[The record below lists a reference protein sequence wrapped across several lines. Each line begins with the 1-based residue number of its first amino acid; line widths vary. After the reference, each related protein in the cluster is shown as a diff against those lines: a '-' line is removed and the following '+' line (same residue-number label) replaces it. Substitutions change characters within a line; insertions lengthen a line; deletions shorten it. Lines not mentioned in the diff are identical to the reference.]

1 MDLKV
6 EKGFSMK
13 IIHSIFALILCFIC
27 IIYLLLCP
35 QEEHFIFH
43 NFQAEA
49 LAAENE
55 HNTLSNALALSMET
69 TYEEHIA
76 ANDKRYYYI
85 TFQKKPIFQMTS
97 DFIRNIKINF
107 LSETGKN
114 ISYNTKISK
123 KCKTLALSTDSFKN
137 EKRIFLCVAN
147 QSASPC
153 SLQIYVSCYNNQYTE
168 PPKKTEKKKNHT
180 TTDLQKILPNTITI
194 PRPQKNNNTTSNPIQ
209 SRITQQPRNKS
220 KNNKTIHEFSTQ
232 NNKNKKKLST
242 NTDKKIKLYPQ
253 FIKMIPESVEKF
265 AISPDK
271 NISDFI
277 WLSSN
282 PLVATVTNGT
292 VHAIKEGIT
301 IIYLHQKNHP
311 EISSSCFI
319 RVIERT

>member
-1 MDLKV
+1 M

-13 IIHSIFALILCFIC
+13 VFHSIFALILCFIC

-85 TFQKKPIFQMTS
+85 PFQKKPTFQITS
-97 DFIRNIKINF
+97 DSIRNIKINF
-107 LSETGKN
+107 LSETGKT

-123 KCKTLALSTDSFKN
+123 KSKTLALSADSFKS
-137 EKRIFLCVAN
+137 EKRIFLCLAN
-147 QSASPC
+147 QSVSPC
-153 SLQIYVSCYNNQYTE
+153 SLQIYVSCCNYQDTE
-168 PPKKTEKKKNHT
+168 PKTKPAKKKSHT
-180 TTDLQKILPNTITI
+180 TTAPQKILPKTITI
-194 PRPQKNNNTTSNPIQ
+194 PRPPKNNNATSSPIQ
-209 SRITQQPRNKS
+209 SRITQPPQNS
-220 KNNKTIHEFSTQ
+220 SQNNKAIHRFYAQ

-242 NTDKKIKLYPQ
+242 NRDKKIKLYPQ

-271 NISDFI
+271 NVSDFI